1 MPVAPAGA
9 DSGVRGLESVVA
21 LVAAGPVAA
30 GFWAAVVPEGAD
42 DSGVLGLES
51 VVAWVACVELS
62 VFWLL
67 AAGRGLLPA
76 LRDGFCAA
84 GFAAGA
90 LPSVLPWLLSCL
102 AAALPVLRF

>member
-30 GFWAAVVPEGAD
+30 GFWAA
-42 DSGVLGLES
+42 
-51 VVAWVACVELS
+51 VAWVACVELS